1 MELAQLEILSR
12 YLLMRG
18 DLVSV
23 RILALFGSAQDRDL
37 LRQAAATTTVPIDV
51 VEAESAA
58 AVCDLLATNDIDVA
72 FLDAAAT
79 LAELTSFVAAA
90 RSAQPPP
97 FVVLVVTGAWDTGR
111 SRAAALATDGLVAR
125 PEHLKQAQAL
135 IDRCVRLRLP
145 SGVLVVDDSAVTRGI
160 VCKVLAGTRFSL
172 QIAEAADG
180 IGALERIAAGKFDV
194 VFLDY
199 HMPGLNG
206 IETLHEIKR
215 QHPHIEVVIM
225 TSLPDEALPERARA
239 AGAAAFLR
247 KPFYPPDI
255 DAVLRRVY
263 GLRES
268 AQG

>member
-1 MELAQLEILSR
+1 
-12 YLLMRG
+12 MRG

-58 AVCDLLATNDIDVA
+58 AACDLLATNDIDVA

-90 RSAQPPP
+90 RSALPPP

-125 PEHLKQAQAL
+125 PEHLEQAKVL

-160 VCKVLAGTRFSL
+160 
-172 QIAEAADG
+172 AEAGDG
-180 IGALERIAAGKFDV
+180 IGALERIAAGKFAV

-206 IETLHEIKR
+206 VETLHEIKR

-263 GLRES
+263 GLGET
-268 AQG
+268 AQP